1 MMRGGQ
7 GVEKGAGMGQGK
19 GGPPTE
25 CVCPSC
31 GQRVPHERGKP
42 CFERI
47 CPKCGSR
54 MVRGQ

>member
-1 MMRGGQ
+1 MRGGQ